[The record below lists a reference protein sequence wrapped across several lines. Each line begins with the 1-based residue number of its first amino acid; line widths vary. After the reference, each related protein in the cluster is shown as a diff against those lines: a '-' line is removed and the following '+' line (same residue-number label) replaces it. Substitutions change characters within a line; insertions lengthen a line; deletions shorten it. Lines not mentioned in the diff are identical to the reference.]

1 MSKFLTKC
9 SSKHERNISIMVAV
23 NSFKVKRFNL
33 SIILFFVSILSFT
46 AHAKDSDCPA
56 NVSEVNNGEWCDA
69 YSAEQHQKAVDKQL
83 NALYKSFIKNQP
95 ENVKKRWVIA
105 QKAWVNYRDFHCS
118 AVEGYRPS
126 SSSTAQYVY
135 QSCLSEETEKRIQIL
150 SGYCEE
156 RGCK

>member
-1 MSKFLTKC
+1 MNKLLTKL
-9 SSKHERNISIMVAV
+9 ENNELQELVA
-23 NSFKVKRFNL
+23 NNLRVKRFNL
-33 SIILFFVSILSFT
+33 TFIFCFVSILS
-46 AHAKDSDCPA
+46 HNVYAKDIDCPT
-56 NVSEVNNGEWCDA
+56 NVAEFNDGELCDVFI
-69 YSAEQHQKAVDKQL
+69 AEQHQKMVDKQL
-83 NALYKSFIKNQP
+83 NIVYRSFIKNQP
-95 ENVKKRWVIA
+95 NDVKKRWVFA
-105 QKAWVNYRDFHCS
+105 QKAWISYRDAHCS